1 MSAQIVKSP
10 KLFYSVAAGT
20 SRLLKVD
27 VSIVNPRK
35 IISIWPIWSLA
46 FHRISLIDSSVIWKV
61 LWLAAVPAAKA
72 GRAKKPVISSHL
84 AHLTVGSRDW
94 FYKSCWVLKS
104 NFLGRSQNHWG
115 VGKILWVK
123 GPPAS
128 PPRNLHWLS
137 FYFKISPN
145 FYQWKNNYQVL
156 NRLSSSS
163 SSLYSLAL
171 D

>member
-1 MSAQIVKSP
+1 MSAQIIKSP
-10 KLFYSVAAGT
+10 KLLYSVAAGT
-20 SRLLKVD
+20 SRQLKVG

-35 IISIWPIWSLA
+35 ILSIWPIWSIA
-46 FHRISLIDSSVIWKV
+46 FHRISLIDSPVIWKV
-61 LWLAAVPAAKA
+61 LWLAAVPAARA

-84 AHLTVGSRDW
+84 AHDLTVGSRDW

-115 VGKILWVK
+115 VGKISWVK

-137 FYFKISPN
+137 LYFKITQN
-145 FYQWKNNYQVL
+145 FTKGKTITRFYRTDWW
-156 NRLSSSS
+156 RW
-163 SSLYSLAL
+163 
-171 D
+171 